1 MKFFAR
7 LIPSFLRKS
16 NPKSNNTVDSPDLF
30 RKTYDM
36 VGVRQ
41 RVITSMVK
49 TGKTEDEVNAFLG
62 IDTSVPPMQR
72 IAQWPSPSMELIA
85 KLSSFIGVSIP
96 YILYGKVE
104 NEVDRFVTGISGN
117 NAATL
122 GHIDSS
128 SVLQGVTA
136 GSITVHH
143 FPPGDLS
150 QTEVEVVEL
159 LRRLSPRQK
168 SEALSFLFDM
178 EPAR

>member
-16 NPKSNNTVDSPDLF
+16 KSNNTVDSPDLF
-30 RKTYDM
+30 RKLYDV

-41 RVITSMVK
+41 RIVTSIVK
-49 TGKTEDEVNAFLG
+49 TGKTEDEVNALLG
-62 IDTSVPPMQR
+62 IDSSLLPAQR
-72 IAQWPSPSMELIA
+72 VAQYPEPSMELIG
-85 KLSSFIGVSIP
+85 KLSNFIGVSIP

-104 NEVDRFVTGISGN
+104 NEVDRFVVGLSGN
-117 NAATL
+117 NAAAL
-122 GHIDSS
+122 GNVESS

-143 FPPGDLS
+143 FAPGDLS
-150 QTEVEVVEL
+150 QAEVEVVEL

>member
-16 NPKSNNTVDSPDLF
+16 KSNNTVDSPDLF
-30 RKTYDM
+30 RKLYDV

-41 RVITSMVK
+41 RLVTSIVK
-49 TGKTEDEVNAFLG
+49 TGKTEDEVNALLG
-62 IDTSVPPMQR
+62 IDSSLLPAQR
-72 IAQWPSPSMELIA
+72 VAQYPEPSMELIG
-85 KLSSFIGVSIP
+85 KLSNFIGVSIP

-104 NEVDRFVTGISGN
+104 NEVDRFVVGLSGN
-117 NAATL
+117 NAAL
-122 GHIDSS
+122 GNVESS

-143 FPPGDLS
+143 FAPGDLS

-159 LRRLSPRQK
+159 LRRLTQRQK
-168 SEALSFLFDM
+168 SEDLSLM
-178 EPAR
+178 YEK

>member
-16 NPKSNNTVDSPDLF
+16 KSNNTVDSPDLF
-30 RKTYDM
+30 RKLYDV

-41 RVITSMVK
+41 RLVTSIVK
-49 TGKTEDEVNAFLG
+49 TGKTEDEVNALLG
-62 IDTSVPPMQR
+62 IDSSLLPAQR
-72 IAQWPSPSMELIA
+72 VAQYPEPSMELIG
-85 KLSSFIGVSIP
+85 KL
-96 YILYGKVE
+96 
-104 NEVDRFVTGISGN
+104 SGN

-143 FPPGDLS
+143 FAPGDLS
-150 QTEVEVVEL
+150 QAEVEVVEL

>member
-1 MKFFAR
+1 MLLYENILSLCK
-7 LIPSFLRKS
+7 
-16 NPKSNNTVDSPDLF
+16 
-30 RKTYDM
+30 
-36 VGVRQ
+36 Q
-41 RVITSMVK
+41 RV
-49 TGKTEDEVNAFLG
+49 
-62 IDTSVPPMQR
+62 
-72 IAQWPSPSMELIA
+72 AQWPSPSMELIA

-104 NEVDRFVTGISGN
+104 NEVDRFVVGLSGN
-117 NAATL
+117 NAAL

-143 FPPGDLS
+143 FAPGDLS
-150 QTEVEVVEL
+150 QAEVEVVEL

-168 SEALSFLFDM
+168 SEALSLLFDM